1 MVNRG
6 VQDDG
11 SIADVPWAAVFDPD
25 NNLRAIGEIQAQGF
39 RAATEVVDRL
49 LRSAKP
55 PPADGAHLGDAGGHG
70 GATAEADRV
79 LEMGQQLIGHLA
91 RSVREALAPQGNVAG
106 VDLAQA
112 RGTGVITIVCPADT
126 ATATAEVW
134 LHNTGLVDLGKVRLR
149 SSDLLSHEGSVID
162 SAAVRF
168 EPDAVP
174 MPGRSGRGVTI
185 EVEVPGALPAGR
197 YRGTL
202 LADGYPDVWLPVA
215 VTVAR

>member
-6 VQDDG
+6 GKDDG

-25 NNLRAIGEIQAQGF
+25 NNMRAIGEIQARGF

-49 LRSAKP
+49 LRSAKR
-55 PPADGAHLGDAGGHG
+55 PPADGAHPDDAGRHG
-70 GATAEADRV
+70 GAAEADRV
-79 LEMGQQLIGHLA
+79 LEMGHQVIGQLA
-91 RSVREALAPQGNVAG
+91 RSVREVLAPQGNVAG

-112 RGTGVITIVCPADT
+112 RGAGVITIVCPADT
-126 ATATAEVW
+126 ATAAAEVW
-134 LHNTGLVDLGKVRLR
+134 LHNTGSVDLGTVRLR
-149 SSDLLSHEGSVID
+149 CSDLWSHDGSVID

-174 MPGRSGRGVTI
+174 MPGRSSRGVTI
-185 EVEVPGALPAGR
+185 EVEVPGPLPAGH

-202 LADGYPDVWLPVA
+202 LADGYPDAWLQVEVA
-215 VTVAR
+215 VAR